1 MIVKKTHNLEWTGT
15 SIFNCLGTFIS
26 RFTSRKLEEAK
37 PRDRK
42 LYQLHCTALKS
53 VLKQRAWSD

>member
-1 MIVKKTHNLEWTGT
+1 MIVKKNHNLEWTGT

-26 RFTSRKLEEAK
+26 RSKLEEAK

>member
-42 LYQLHCTALKS
+42 L
-53 VLKQRAWSD
+53 